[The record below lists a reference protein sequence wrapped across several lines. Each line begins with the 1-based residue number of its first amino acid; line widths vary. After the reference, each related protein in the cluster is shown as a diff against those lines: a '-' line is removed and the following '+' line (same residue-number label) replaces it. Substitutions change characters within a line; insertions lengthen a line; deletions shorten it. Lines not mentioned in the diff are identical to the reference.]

1 MLLFHFFCL
10 SLKLVDNVVDFS
22 APNLRLINNHGGRFV
37 RQVFVFNDN
46 IFIFRAN
53 EVLHYFKILH

>member
-10 SLKLVDNVVDFS
+10 SLKLVDNFVDFS
-22 APNLRLINNHGGRFV
+22 APNLHLINNHGGRFV
-37 RQVFVFNDN
+37 RQVFVRNDN

-53 EVLHYFKILH
+53 EVLHCFKILL